1 MNEWK
6 SNDAHGNT
14 ISGFS
19 DTSIVIVRCSV
30 TDLRVNF
37 QIEYIQENDSLTRYK
52 VYMYKRK
59 EIKM

>member
-30 TDLRVNF
+30 TYLRVNF
-37 QIEYIQENDSLTRYK
+37 QSK
-52 VYMYKRK
+52 VY
-59 EIKM
+59 EKMIH